1 MAQVDIEFD
10 DREME
15 QLRAVARARRID
27 PGHMTR
33 LQLLQALT
41 VPIGKPSDAEH
52 AKRLVAVMSVH
63 GMWKGDPDK
72 PRDAVEYQREVRAEW
87 P

>member
-27 PGHMTR
+27 PGDMTR
-33 LQLLQALT
+33 LQLMQALT
-41 VPIGKPSDAEH
+41 EPEDELSDAEH
-52 AKRLVAVMSVH
+52 ARRLAAVMSVH
-63 GMWKGDPDK
+63 GM
-72 PRDAVEYQREVRAEW
+72 
-87 P
+87 